1 MKLNKAS
8 RDIVQVV
15 LRDSTS
21 ISPDFSGSKRS
32 LDESGVNLTLLGSLK
47 IAAAIARQKSTSR
60 PVQTPLS
67 SGLEKPGN
75 PWLTPQMS
83 EPRSFTV
90 FSIWALAASA
100 HRPSPKAKP
109 SVIVARFMVQPSGR
123 LWPSLGRSL
132 AEVQVPPPARARQF
146 WRRPLSLD
154 GHHRTIAHR
163 GQGVDGG
170 LRRRR

>member
-32 LDESGVNLTLLGSLK
+32 LDEGGENLTLLGSLK
-47 IAAAIARQKSTSR
+47 TAAAIARQKSTSR

-75 PWLTPQMS
+75 PWLTPQIS

-90 FSIWALAASA
+90 FSIWALAAPEMP
-100 HRPSPKAKP
+100 RPNAKA
-109 SVIVARFMVQPSGR
+109 SVSVARFMGVHS
-123 LWPSLGRSL
+123 LWVV
-132 AEVQVPPPARARQF
+132 AVA
-146 WRRPLSLD
+146 
-154 GHHRTIAHR
+154 I
-163 GQGVDGG
+163 
-170 LRRRR
+170 